1 MVMKTALTAFMG
13 VAALAAATSLQGQ
26 QEAESAR
33 ALSGAPARGPL
44 AFSPNGKILVTAVDG
59 LSLQLRDTESGALS
73 VSVAVPKRVGR
84 DVAISPDGKWAAS
97 AGTDAPDDVV
107 WLWELAAGRAKQT
120 LRGHI
125 WTIHSIA
132 FSPDG
137 HKLASGSSDK
147 SIRLWDTR
155 TGELTLA
162 LSQPDQVVPGQRNL
176 GIPGM
181 VFAVAF
187 SPDGTLLASGGG
199 DGVGEYGEV
208 VLWDL
213 PSGKQRA
220 RLLGPGEKQ
229 VWAVAF
235 SPDQKL
241 LVSGQV
247 DGTIKLIDVSTE
259 AVARQW
265 HAREQL
271 RSLAVSPDGSILATG
286 LRKDV
291 KLWKVETG
299 ELQDTLS
306 GHGNWVGSLSFSTD
320 GKLLASASS
329 DGVKLWHL
337 AKE

>member
-1 MVMKTALTAFMG
+1 MKAALIAIAA
-13 VAALAAATSLQGQ
+13 VVALAATSDLQAQ
-26 QEAESAR
+26 QEPASVR
-33 ALSGAPARGPL
+33 TLSGDAARGPL
-44 AFSPNGKILVTAVDG
+44 AFSPIGQILVTGADG
-59 LSLQLRDTESGALS
+59 LSLQLRNATTGDLC
-73 VSVAVPKRVGR
+73 VSVAVPQRVGR
-84 DVAISPDGKWAAS
+84 HIAISPDGNWAAC
-97 AGTDAPDDVV
+97 AGIDGRDDVV
-107 WLWELAAGRAKQT
+107 WLWELATGREKHT
-120 LRGHI
+120 LRGHMA
-125 WTIHSIA
+125 TIHSIA

-137 HKLASGSSDK
+137 HRLASGSSDK
-147 SIRLWDTR
+147 SVRLWDTK
-155 TGELTLA
+155 TGELTLS
-162 LSQPDQVVPGQRNL
+162 LSQPDQIVPGQRNL

-213 PSGKQRA
+213 TSGKLRH

-241 LVSGQV
+241 LVSGQFE
-247 DGTIKLIDVSTE
+247 GTIKLIDVSTG
-259 AVARQW
+259 AIARQW
-265 HAREQL
+265 NAREQL
-271 RSLAVSPDGSILATG
+271 RSLAISPDGSILATG

-291 KLWKVETG
+291 KLWKLETG
-299 ELQDTLS
+299 ELQSTLS
-306 GHGNWVGSLSFSTD
+306 EHGNWVGALSFSAD

-337 AKE
+337 TKQ

>member
-1 MVMKTALTAFMG
+1 MKTALM
-13 VAALAAATSLQGQ
+13 VVVALAAASGLQAQ
-26 QEAESAR
+26 QQSVSAR
-33 ALSGAPARGPL
+33 ALSGDAARGPL
-44 AFSPNGKILVTAVDG
+44 AFSPDGPILVTVADG
-59 LSLQLRDTESGALS
+59 LSLQLRDASSGDLS
-73 VSVAVPKRVGR
+73 VSVAVPKGVGR
-84 DVAISPDGKWAAS
+84 DIAISSDGKWAAC
-97 AGTDAPDDVV
+97 AGTDGPDHVV
-107 WLWELAAGRAKQT
+107 WLWELKSGRKRHS
-120 LRGHI
+120 LRGHTA
-125 WTIHSIA
+125 TIHSIA
-132 FSPDG
+132 FSTDG
-137 HKLASGSSDK
+137 NQLASGSSDK
-147 SIRLWDTR
+147 SVRLWDTR
-155 TGELTLA
+155 TGELTLT
-162 LSQPDQVVPGQRNL
+162 LSQPDQIVPGQRNW

-181 VFAVAF
+181 VFTVAF

-213 PSGKQRA
+213 PSGKLRQ

-247 DGTIKLIDVSTE
+247 EGTIKLIDVSTG
-259 AVARQW
+259 AITRKW
-265 HAREQL
+265 HAEAQL
-271 RSLAVSPDGSILATG
+271 RSLAISPDGNVLATG

-291 KLWKVETG
+291 KIWKLETG

-306 GHGNWVGSLSFSTD
+306 GHGNWVGSLAFSVD

-337 AKE
+337 TKE

>member
-1 MVMKTALTAFMG
+1 MKTALMA
-13 VAALAAATSLQGQ
+13 VVALAAACSLQAQ
-26 QEAESAR
+26 QESESAR
-33 ALSGAPARGPL
+33 ALSGDPARGPL
-44 AFSPNGKILVTAVDG
+44 AFSPNGYILVTGADG
-59 LSLQLRDTESGALS
+59 LSLQLRNATSGDLS
-73 VSVAVPKRVGR
+73 VSVAVPKSVGR
-84 DVAISPDGKWAAS
+84 DIAISPDGKWAAG
-97 AGTDAPDDVV
+97 AGTDGPDDVV
-107 WLWELAAGRAKQT
+107 WLWELGTRREKHT
-120 LRGHI
+120 LRGHRA
-125 WTIHSIA
+125 TIHSIA
-132 FSPDG
+132 FSSAG
-137 HKLASGSSDK
+137 HRLASGSSDK
-147 SIRLWDTR
+147 SVRLWDTK
-155 TGELTLA
+155 TGELTLT
-162 LSQPDQVVPGQRNL
+162 LSQPDQAISGQRNR

-213 PSGKQRA
+213 PSGKLRH

-247 DGTIKLIDVSTE
+247 EGTIKLIDVSTG
-259 AVARQW
+259 AIARQW
-265 HAREQL
+265 NAKAQL
-271 RSLAVSPDGSILATG
+271 RSLAISPDGSVLATG

-291 KLWKVETG
+291 KLWKLETG

-306 GHGNWVGSLSFSTD
+306 GHGNWVGSLSFSAD